1 MLECNCHYVKM
12 KDVERKLKLTINIPF
27 EKAIYLPSEGA
38 KVGILLLH
46 AYTGTAK
53 DMNLLGRHL
62 HKLGYSVLCPN
73 FSGHWSDNIFD
84 LLNASPF
91 IWLEEAQA
99 AFDWLNQQGFEKI
112 FVFGL
117 SMGGIMATSLIA
129 DPLNSIDG
137 GGIFNSPVVT
147 VQRTDVS
154 KAFMG
159 YAKHL
164 ARTTQT
170 MAQYE
175 NEEEKI
181 RQAHWKQMDELE
193 QVKQTIKTKLANIDQ
208 AFYIA
213 QSAKDELIDPDDAYE
228 LQDELIN
235 AKIDFHWFSE
245 NTHVITVNRDR
256 VDFEN
261 SVIRFIADNT

>member
-1 MLECNCHYVKM
+1 MD
-12 KDVERKLKLTINIPF
+12 DVERMLKLTINIPF

-38 KVGILLLH
+38 KVGVLLLH
-46 AYTGTAK
+46 AYTGSAK
-53 DMNLLGRHL
+53 DMNLLGRRL

-73 FSGHWSDNIFD
+73 FSGHWSDDIFD
-84 LLNASPF
+84 ILNASAF

-99 AFDWLNQQGFEKI
+99 SYTWLKKQGFEKV

-117 SMGGIMATSLIA
+117 SMGGIMATALIA
-129 DPLNSIDG
+129 NPSNSIDG

-147 VQRTDVS
+147 VERTDVS

-159 YAKHL
+159 YAKYL

-170 MAQYE
+170 MEQYDLD
-175 NEEEKI
+175 EEKI
-181 RQAHWKQMDELE
+181 HKAHWEQMDELE
-193 QVKQTIKTKLANIDQ
+193 QVKQAVKKKLATIDQ
-208 AFYIA
+208 PFYIA
-213 QSAKDELIDPDDAYE
+213 QSAKDELIDTDDVYE

-235 AKIDFHWFSE
+235 AKIDFHWFPE

-261 SVIRFIADNT
+261 SVISFLADNT